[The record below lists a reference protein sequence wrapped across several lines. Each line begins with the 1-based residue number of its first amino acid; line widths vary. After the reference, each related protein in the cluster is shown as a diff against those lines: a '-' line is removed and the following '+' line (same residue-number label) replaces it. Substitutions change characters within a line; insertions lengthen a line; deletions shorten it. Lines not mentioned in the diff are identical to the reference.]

1 LALIRYNKRKGGDLN
16 MDNNQ
21 QGKDGGTQQPASATP
36 VTEQAGPNG
45 DSTSPSV
52 KDLGVNNPGKA
63 TTQGAFTGKDVS
75 MTTPQYAG
83 GPIATTEAGSHA

>member
-1 LALIRYNKRKGGDLN
+1 

-21 QGKDGGTQQPASATP
+21 QSKDGGTQQPASATP

-45 DSTSPSV
+45 GTQSPSV
-52 KDLGVNNPGKA
+52 KDLGVNNPAKT

-75 MTTPQYAG
+75 MTSPQYAG
-83 GPIATTEAGSHA
+83 GPTTTTEVGSQA

>member
-1 LALIRYNKRKGGDLN
+1 

-21 QGKDGGTQQPASATP
+21 QVAGAGTEQPASATA
-36 VTEQAGPNG
+36 VTEQAGPEG
-45 DSTSPSV
+45 GQKASPANN
-52 KDLGVNNPGKA
+52 LGVNNPG
-63 TTQGAFTGKDVS
+63 TIGVSSPFTGKDVS

>member
-1 LALIRYNKRKGGDLN
+1 

-21 QGKDGGTQQPASATP
+21 QVAGSGTEQAASATP

-45 DSTSPSV
+45 GQVNAPVSN
-52 KDLGVNNPGKA
+52 LGVNNPSSA
-63 TTQGAFTGKDVS
+63 NVSSPFTGKDVS

-83 GPIATTEAGSHA
+83 GNITTTEAGSK

>member
-1 LALIRYNKRKGGDLN
+1 

-21 QGKDGGTQQPASATP
+21 QVAGAGTEQPAAAAH
-36 VTEQAGPNG
+36 VAEQAGPQAG
-45 DSTSPSV
+45 TTAPSV
-52 KDLGVNNPGKA
+52 TNLGVNNPAKA
-63 TTQGAFTGKDVS
+63 TTAGAFTGKDVS

>member
-1 LALIRYNKRKGGDLN
+1 

-21 QGKDGGTQQPASATP
+21 QVAGSGTEQPASSTP

-45 DSTSPSV
+45 GTVSAPKT
-52 KDLGVNNPGKA
+52 DLGVNNASTMSVGSP
-63 TTQGAFTGKDVS
+63 FTGKDVS

-83 GPIATTEAGSHA
+83 GNIASTEAGSQA

>member
-1 LALIRYNKRKGGDLN
+1 

-21 QGKDGGTQQPASATP
+21 QVAGAGTEQPASAAN
-36 VTEQAGPNG
+36 VTEQAGPQAG
-45 DSTSPSV
+45 THSAPTSN
-52 KDLGVNNPGKA
+52 LGVNNPG
-63 TTQGAFTGKDVS
+63 TIGVSSPFTGKDVS